1 MNMAASDDE
10 IQQMRSGFIVT
21 GLVVAPILMIVG
33 IAFVTIGYEW
43 GVWIIVPMIVLD
55 AIFIG
60 QFLRWKRDRARP

>member
-43 GVWIIVPMIVLD
+43 GVWIIVPMIVLE